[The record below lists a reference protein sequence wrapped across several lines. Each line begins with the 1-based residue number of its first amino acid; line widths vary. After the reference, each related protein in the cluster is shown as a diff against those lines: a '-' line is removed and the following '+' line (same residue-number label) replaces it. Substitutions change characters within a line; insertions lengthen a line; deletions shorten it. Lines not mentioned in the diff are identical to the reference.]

1 MSPLSLAR
9 LCLAF
14 LASLYLL
21 ALAIVGPEQMAAIL
35 SFHL

>member
-1 MSPLSLAR
+1 MAPATLAR

-21 ALAIVGPEQMAAIL
+21 ALAIVGPQEMAAIL